1 MAGISVPELNLG
13 DGLSMLGGRGAE
25 GGLGIARLSAMRWR
39 NLVSCAIAQPAAW
52 PTKLVNAFLDG
63 DDNSLGSN

>member
-1 MAGISVPELNLG
+1 
-13 DGLSMLGGRGAE
+13 
-25 GGLGIARLSAMRWR
+25 MRWR